1 MHTDILFG
9 LNGRKRLL
17 NGINTIGDAVKVTL
31 GAKGRNVIIG
41 GHGIAPHITK
51 DGVTVARSIFIKD
64 EIENIGA
71 SLIKEVASK
80 TVDDSG
86 DGTTTATI
94 LAQAIVNGGMKAVES
109 GANPM
114 DVKNG
119 IGLATSHAIA
129 SIMAKSQEIKSFETL
144 KQIAS
149 ISANN
154 DDSIGELIA
163 NAVSVVGRNGIVTV
177 DESKSHN
184 TTIDIVDGL
193 KINRGYISPY
203 FINDSSKMVSELQ
216 SPLILVVSGRI
227 SNARDIIPFLEFS
240 AQNNKPLLV
249 IADELEGEA
258 LTTLIMNSAR
268 GVLSACAIKSPDF
281 GDNRKLIMEDIA
293 TIVGAI
299 CVSDENGY
307 ILSTTGVE
315 VLGTAERVTVSK
327 DSCIIVAGGG
337 DKECISKRANGVST
351 QIDNCESTIE
361 ADRLKHRLAALNN
374 GVAVIRV
381 GGVTE
386 TEMRERKD
394 RIDDALCATFA
405 ALDEGF
411 VVGGGIAYLR
421 EAGVKSNECLNDD
434 EVIGW
439 NIVSKA
445 LEVPFRQILEN
456 GGIEA
461 SSFINDIKRGE
472 YGFGYNIRTNVCEN
486 LIDAGV
492 IDPSKVVRVA
502 LENASAVASLLIT
515 TECVL
520 ATIQND
526 N

>member
-9 LNGRKRLL
+9 QNGRKRLL

-41 GHGIAPHITK
+41 GHGTATHITK

-193 KINRGYISPY
+193 KINRFASLTSCST
-203 FINDSSKMVSELQ
+203 FAFSSATFFASSLAIIFA
-216 SPLILVVSGRI
+216 SICSWLI
-227 SNARDIIPFLEFS
+227 AAPPT
-240 AQNNKPLLV
+240 AP
-249 IADELEGEA
+249 
-258 LTTLIMNSAR
+258 
-268 GVLSACAIKSPDF
+268 P
-281 GDNRKLIMEDIA
+281 A
-293 TIVGAI
+293 TIGA
-299 CVSDENGY
+299 
-307 ILSTTGVE
+307 T
-315 VLGTAERVTVSK
+315 
-327 DSCIIVAGGG
+327 
-337 DKECISKRANGVST
+337 
-351 QIDNCESTIE
+351 
-361 ADRLKHRLAALNN
+361 
-374 GVAVIRV
+374 
-381 GGVTE
+381 
-386 TEMRERKD
+386 
-394 RIDDALCATFA
+394 
-405 ALDEGF
+405 
-411 VVGGGIAYLR
+411 
-421 EAGVKSNECLNDD
+421 
-434 EVIGW
+434 
-439 NIVSKA
+439 
-445 LEVPFRQILEN
+445 LE
-456 GGIEA
+456 
-461 SSFINDIKRGE
+461 
-472 YGFGYNIRTNVCEN
+472 
-486 LIDAGV
+486 
-492 IDPSKVVRVA
+492 
-502 LENASAVASLLIT
+502 
-515 TECVL
+515 
-520 ATIQND
+520 
-526 N
+526 